1 MSALIA
7 GRELQGLPVFGHGS
21 AGQGDAIRAQ
31 DIHNVLVA
39 ERVVRVLVFDQSGDH
54 CFQRLLRV
62 IATSPAGEEVGRGEE
77 PLSALDVLVAWVP

>member
-1 MSALIA
+1 MIA
-7 GRELQGLPVFGHGS
+7 GWKLQSLPVFGCGS
-21 AGQGDAIRAQ
+21 AGQIDPLRAQ
-31 DIHNVLVA
+31 DVHDVLVA

-62 IATSPAGEEVGRGEE
+62 IATSPVGEEVGRGEE